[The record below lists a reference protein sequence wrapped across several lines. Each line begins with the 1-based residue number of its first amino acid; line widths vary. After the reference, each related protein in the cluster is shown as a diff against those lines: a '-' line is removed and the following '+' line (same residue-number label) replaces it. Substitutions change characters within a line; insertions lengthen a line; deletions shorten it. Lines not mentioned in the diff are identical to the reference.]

1 MINKEQNSSIAN
13 TSLTRTSRLSRVFNQ
28 KTVLI
33 LIMVVIAVIVT
44 IVNPNFLSLKNLFNI
59 ISAVSVIGIATIG
72 ASMVLITGEFDL
84 TLGALFSITA
94 WLMALLTPTYGAT
107 LGIIAA
113 LGAGL
118 VFGIL
123 TGVVVTNV
131 KANSFIVTLALGS
144 VYTGA
149 GLLMNRGAYSSM
161 SGYFTIFKEKI
172 FGVIPYSIIALLAI
186 LIIAALVFK
195 YTKFG
200 RTIFLIGAN
209 QQAAYLS
216 GIKVKLYKITVFA
229 AAGVLYGLSSIVLV
243 SQISVAMNYIG
254 QAYTLAAIAA
264 AVLGGVV
271 LGGGKGDVFGIFLGV
286 LLFGLVSN
294 AMVLMNIRPYWRG
307 IVIGAIILIAL
318 AVSGYAE
325 SKE

>member
-1 MINKEQNSSIAN
+1 MINKEQNFSVVN
-13 TSLTRTSRLSRVFNQ
+13 TSLTRTSRSSRFLNQ
-28 KTVLI
+28 KTVLV
-33 LIMVVIAVIVT
+33 LIMIVIAIIVT
-44 IVNPNFLSLKNLFNI
+44 IINQNFLSLKNLFNI
-59 ISAVSVIGIATIG
+59 ISAVSVIGIATTG

-107 LGIIAA
+107 AGIAAA

-118 VFGIL
+118 VFGTF
-123 TGVVVTNV
+123 TGLVVTNV

-172 FGVIPYSIIALLAI
+172 FGVIPYSIIALLFVLVAF
-186 LIIAALVFK
+186 ALVFK
-195 YTKFG
+195 FTKFG
-200 RTIFLIGAN
+200 RTIFLIGSN

-216 GIKVKLYKITVFA
+216 GIKVKFYKVVVFA
-229 AAGVLYGLSSIVLV
+229 VAGVLYGLSSIVLV

-254 QAYTLAAIAA
+254 ASYTLAAIAA

-271 LGGGKGDVFGIFLGV
+271 LGGGKGDVLGIFLGV

-294 AMVLMNIRPYWRG
+294 AMILMNIKPYWRG

-318 AVSGYAE
+318 AVSGYLE